1 MSKRPSSAFL
11 DSNVFIYGRLET
23 CNSRLIILIAQLGEF
38 DVFVSD
44 LVLMEV
50 ERFFLD
56 EVSREAGFL
65 SRRFVETLA
74 HKVVSSD
81 EMRHELAE
89 LKGQIKD
96 RDLPNLAAVRH
107 ANLKYLV
114 SYDADYR
121 RARVRE
127 YTTPK
132 QFVKLFDLDPFA
144 TEY

>member
-23 CNSRLIILIAQLGEF
+23 CNSRLIILLAQLGEF

-44 LVLMEV
+44 LVVKEV
-50 ERFFLD
+50 ERFFRD
-56 EVSREAGFL
+56 EISRETGFL

-74 HKVVSSD
+74 RRMVSSD
-81 EMRHELAE
+81 ETRRELSE
-89 LKGQIKD
+89 LKGTIKD

-107 ANLKYLV
+107 ARLKYLV
-114 SYDADYR
+114 SYDADYT

-127 YTTPK
+127 YITPR
-132 QFVKLFDLDPFA
+132 QFVRLFDLDPYA

>member
-1 MSKRPSSAFL
+1 M
-11 DSNVFIYGRLET
+11 
-23 CNSRLIILIAQLGEF
+23 
-38 DVFVSD
+38 FVSD
-44 LVLMEV
+44 LVLDEV
-50 ERFFLD
+50 ERFFRE

-74 HKVVSSD
+74 HNVVSSD
-81 EMRHELAE
+81 EMRRELAE

-96 RDLPNLAAVRH
+96 RDLKNLAAVRH
-107 ANLKYLV
+107 AKLKYLV

-121 RARVRE
+121 RARVGE

-132 QFVKLFDLDPFA
+132 QFVKLFDLEPYA

>member
-1 MSKRPSSAFL
+1 LSKRPSSAFL

-23 CNSRLIILIAQLGEF
+23 CNSRLIILLAQLGEF

-44 LVLMEV
+44 LVVKEV
-50 ERFFLD
+50 ERFFRD
-56 EVSREAGFL
+56 EISRETGFL

-74 HKVVSSD
+74 RRMVSSD
-81 EMRHELAE
+81 ETRRELSE
-89 LKGQIKD
+89 LKGTIKD

-107 ANLKYLV
+107 ARLKYLV
-114 SYDADYR
+114 SYDADYT

-127 YTTPK
+127 YITPR
-132 QFVKLFDLDPFA
+132 QFVRLFDLDPYA